1 MAKRFSKMSS
11 TTYAENHLHR
21 IGEGNMK
28 KVGMYKKEILL
39 LFSSLVII
47 FFLMLILQGY
57 KAFHIVLREN
67 ADAIQTAGVILTQ
80 NMESTTSHYAQ
91 IESICAA
98 WYTPY

>member
-1 MAKRFSKMSS
+1 
-11 TTYAENHLHR
+11 
-21 IGEGNMK
+21 MK

-57 KAFHIVLREN
+57 KAVHIVLREN

>member
-1 MAKRFSKMSS
+1 
-11 TTYAENHLHR
+11 
-21 IGEGNMK
+21 MK

-80 NMESTTSHYAQ
+80 NMESETMAQREMETFMRYYGSTTLDAVQAINGISEHV
-91 IESICAA
+91 
-98 WYTPY
+98 WF